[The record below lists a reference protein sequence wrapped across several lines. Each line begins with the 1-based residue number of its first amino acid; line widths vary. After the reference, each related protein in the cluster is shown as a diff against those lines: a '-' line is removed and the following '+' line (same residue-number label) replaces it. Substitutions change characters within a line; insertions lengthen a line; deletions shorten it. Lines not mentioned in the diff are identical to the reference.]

1 MQKRQKSGMS
11 KSAGGF
17 GVSRLKM
24 ARAIFPG
31 ELLMDELTMNL
42 KSIAVAGVCLVL
54 LLAILFGAYE
64 VLLTV
69 DMGGL
74 YGN

>member
-1 MQKRQKSGMS
+1 
-11 KSAGGF
+11 
-17 GVSRLKM
+17 
-24 ARAIFPG
+24 
-31 ELLMDELTMNL
+31 MDELTMNL